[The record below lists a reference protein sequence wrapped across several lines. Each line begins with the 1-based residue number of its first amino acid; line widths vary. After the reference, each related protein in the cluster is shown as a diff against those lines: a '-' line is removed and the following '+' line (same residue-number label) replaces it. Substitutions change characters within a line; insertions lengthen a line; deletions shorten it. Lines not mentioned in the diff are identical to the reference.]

1 MSKIL
6 PALLVLILGFMAWQ
20 IHQDLQ
26 DLQST
31 QRMVLKDIGDTMD
44 LIEIVGNKIEK
55 EKSPVGVFP
64 PAPDPS
70 ILELSAKLQVTNN
83 KLENLIQKTTKPNKA
98 PKRSFHAPL
107 KLQSSSIIVK

>member
-31 QRMVLKDIGDTMD
+31 QRMVLKDIGEIFD

-55 EKSPVGVFP
+55 EKSPGGGFTTS
-64 PAPDPS
+64 DPS

>member
-55 EKSPVGVFP
+55 EKSPVGVLP
-64 PAPDPS
+64 PDPS

-83 KLENLIQKTTKPNKA
+83 KLENLIQKTTKPNKV
-98 PKRSFHAPL
+98 PKRPFHAPL